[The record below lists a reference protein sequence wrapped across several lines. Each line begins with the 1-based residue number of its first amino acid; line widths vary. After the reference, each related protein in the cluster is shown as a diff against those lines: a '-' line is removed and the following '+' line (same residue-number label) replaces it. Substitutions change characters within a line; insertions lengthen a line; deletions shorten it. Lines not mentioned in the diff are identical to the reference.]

1 MSTSEVNDLISA
13 LSSGNLTLD
22 EVADRF
28 RARSWPRT
36 RRQTAETALQ
46 WAEQQD
52 PQPDVPGSYDDL
64 TGAYDRGALT
74 AEQYDVLS
82 DAVADSIRAEANRRG
97 VPPQVHRD

>member
-1 MSTSEVNDLISA
+1 MSTSEVDYLISA
-13 LSSGNLTLD
+13 LRSGNLTLT

-28 RARSWPRT
+28 RARSWPRS
-36 RRQTAETALQ
+36 RRAAAQTPLE

-64 TGAYDRGALT
+64 TGAYDRGQLT

-82 DAVADSIRAEANRRG
+82 GAVADSIRVKAE
-97 VPPQVHRD
+97 QRDQS